1 MTNTLTRRELIQK
14 TLAGFGAVSLP
25 ISLTACGDDSDDSS
39 GSGVSVQFEHG
50 VASGDPLQDRVIIW
64 TRATPSDVQ
73 ARLEIVWEVALD
85 AQFTQIKTSG
95 KVQTSPAQDFTVKV
109 DVTGLHAQQ
118 RYFYRFRFG
127 QTVSP
132 IGQTK
137 TLPLQTNQVKLAVCS
152 CSNYPAGYFYVYREM
167 AKQDI
172 DVVLHL
178 GDYIYEYGQ
187 NGYATEDSEK
197 LGRLLAA
204 DNQQE
209 VLSL

>member
-109 DVTGLHAQQ
+109 DVTG
-118 RYFYRFRFG
+118 
-127 QTVSP
+127 
-132 IGQTK
+132 
-137 TLPLQTNQVKLAVCS
+137 
-152 CSNYPAGYFYVYREM
+152 
-167 AKQDI
+167 
-172 DVVLHL
+172 
-178 GDYIYEYGQ
+178 
-187 NGYATEDSEK
+187 
-197 LGRLLAA
+197 
-204 DNQQE
+204 
-209 VLSL
+209 